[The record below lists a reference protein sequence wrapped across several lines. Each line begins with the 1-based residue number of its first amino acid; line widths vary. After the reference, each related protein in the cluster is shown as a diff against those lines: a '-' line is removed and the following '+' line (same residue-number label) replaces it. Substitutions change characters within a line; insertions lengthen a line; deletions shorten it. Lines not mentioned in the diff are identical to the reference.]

1 MFSISS
7 HVFSAIC
14 PLSIEKFLFSSFASL
29 FTGSLILWDFF
40 FFEFLVSSC
49 YQLID
54 WLKYNIFTCKIPGQ
68 NHTMK
73 KHLSNEDR
81 NENRPCQRE
90 GSIRRGRINEE
101 SDKG

>member
-1 MFSISS
+1 
-7 HVFSAIC
+7 
-14 PLSIEKFLFSSFASL
+14 
-29 FTGSLILWDFF
+29 
-40 FFEFLVSSC
+40 
-49 YQLID
+49 
-54 WLKYNIFTCKIPGQ
+54 
-68 NHTMK
+68 MK